1 MYFAK
6 FPLLLKRLNSF
17 TGRLTRAVVFTV
29 LGTMII
35 ISVFVFLVAASGML
49 VFSKAHYSDILE
61 KAKGNLALT
70 MSKVEIS
77 TDNIIDELCWHLATP
92 ELVLSPICP
101 SMVFFH
107 SSWRAC

>member
-1 MYFAK
+1 M
-6 FPLLLKRLNSF
+6 KRLNSF

-101 SMVFFH
+101 SMVFFTH
-107 SSWRAC
+107 RGEPAERE